1 MTDEKKAN
9 LQMKDS
15 EMDSLL
21 AELQDTKYWPAI
33 ERWVLIN
40 DINYSNSL
48 KTFDPFSQQVF
59 IARSQGFL
67 SGIWALKEYVLSK
80 KKESDEKNSGKKKDE
95 HDPSPSYNNF

>member
-1 MTDEKKAN
+1 MTDEKKNN

-21 AELQDTKYWPAI
+21 AELQETKYWPAI

-48 KTFDPFSQQVF
+48 KTFDPFTQQVL

-67 SGIWALKEYVLSK
+67 SGIWSLKEYVSNN
-80 KKESDEKNSGKKKDE
+80 KKEADNRLKGNNNNEDS
-95 HDPSPSYNNF
+95 SPSYKF